1 MGRVRRGGVLG
12 IKCER
17 KVFMKKKLRTKKLS
31 KKVGKKSAQKKK
43 YPLRGKLVIY
53 RDAFK
58 SADNDGAQVFPRV
71 PGIDKGKVV
80 IMPDFDDPL
89 EEFEE

>member
-1 MGRVRRGGVLG
+1 
-12 IKCER
+12 
-17 KVFMKKKLRTKKLS
+17 MKKKLLTKKLS

-43 YPLRGKLVIY
+43 YPLRGKLVTY
-53 RDAFK
+53 REPFK
-58 SADNDGAQVFPRV
+58 PVDLEESQISPRV